1 MIYVAVVIL
10 LFCLVLGVPVP
21 VSFMASSAWLIF
33 FGGAGGV
40 GYQASQLL
48 PYGFTQ
54 MNSVSL
60 IAIALFI
67 IAGGIMERGK
77 IGEKLIDLVDVF
89 AGSRRGGLGTVGI
102 ISCAVFGSIS
112 GAACATLSCIG
123 SIMFPRLRDA
133 GYPRGHAAALMSN
146 ASLLGLLIPPSITA
160 VIYGVIANVSIAK
173 LFMGGVV
180 PGLIMAVA
188 LMGVEYVI
196 SKKRGYHGQEP
207 VSMAKMIQA
216 LNRAILALFMPVIIL
231 GGIYGGVFT
240 PTEAAVVAV
249 VYGLIVGLYVYKEL
263 DYKTTVKVFLNS
275 ARSTAVIMYL
285 VATAHIFSYILA
297 SEEIPQKITSA
308 MLGISSDPIV
318 VLMLINL
325 ALLVVGT
332 FLDNAVAMVLLTPIF
347 YPVISSIGID
357 PVFFGV
363 IMVLGLAIGQ
373 ITPPV
378 GLCLFVACDI
388 GKVTIEEISKEVVP
402 WLIVLILVLILVTF
416 SPGMVMWIPNAMM

>member
-1 MIYVAVVIL
+1 MAEALFFSFALFVI
-10 LFCLVLGVPVP
+10 LGVPIAVALGLAGL
-21 VSFMASSAWLIF
+21 VAMTF
-33 FGGAGGV
+33 FGHVPLMMAVQKVFSGVDSFTLMAIPFFILAGNIMSAGGV
-40 GYQASQLL
+40 S
-48 PYGFTQ
+48 
-54 MNSVSL
+54 S
-60 IAIALFI
+60 
-67 IAGGIMERGK
+67 R
-77 IGEKLIDLVDVF
+77 LVDL
-89 AGSRRGGLGTVGI
+89 AGTFLGRASGGLALVSTAA
-102 ISCAVFGSIS
+102 CTFFGAIS
-112 GAACATLSCIG
+112 GSAPATTAAIG
-123 SIMFPRLRDA
+123 SIMIKPMVER
-133 GYPRGHAAALMSN
+133 GYSRPFAAATVA
-146 ASLLGLLIPPSITA
+146 ASGTIGLLIPPSITA

-263 DYKTTVKVFLNS
+263 DYKTTVKVFLSS
-275 ARSTAVIMYL
+275 AKSTAVIMYL

-402 WLIVLILVLILVTF
+402 WLFVLILVLILVTF

>member
-1 MIYVAVVIL
+1 
-10 LFCLVLGVPVP
+10 
-21 VSFMASSAWLIF
+21 
-33 FGGAGGV
+33 
-40 GYQASQLL
+40 
-48 PYGFTQ
+48 
-54 MNSVSL
+54 
-60 IAIALFI
+60 
-67 IAGGIMERGK
+67 
-77 IGEKLIDLVDVF
+77 
-89 AGSRRGGLGTVGI
+89 
-102 ISCAVFGSIS
+102 
-112 GAACATLSCIG
+112 
-123 SIMFPRLRDA
+123 
-133 GYPRGHAAALMSN
+133 
-146 ASLLGLLIPPSITA
+146 
-160 VIYGVIANVSIAK
+160 
-173 LFMGGVV
+173 
-180 PGLIMAVA
+180 
-188 LMGVEYVI
+188 
-196 SKKRGYHGQEP
+196 
-207 VSMAKMIQA
+207 MAKMIQA

-263 DYKTTVKVFLNS
+263 DYKTTVKVFLSS
-275 ARSTAVIMYL
+275 AKSTAVIMYL

-308 MLGISSDPIV
+308 MLGISSDPII

-388 GKVTIEEISKEVVP
+388 GKVTIEEISKEVGP